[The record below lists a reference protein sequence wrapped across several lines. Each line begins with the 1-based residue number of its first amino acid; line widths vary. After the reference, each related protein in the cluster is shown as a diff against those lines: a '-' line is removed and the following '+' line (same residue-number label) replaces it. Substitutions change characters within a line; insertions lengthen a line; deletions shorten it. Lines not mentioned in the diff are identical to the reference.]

1 MASPAVMHSSETN
14 EHYTPPEVIEAAR
27 YTLGGEID
35 LDPASCALANAVV
48 KARCFAF
55 KDGLDI
61 DWTGP
66 DGEPAT
72 VWLNPPGGKSDF
84 ETLEPLPRDENGK
97 QNGPGLSTSAV
108 WWWKLLHEIKEGHV
122 KAAVFEAFSLDMFQA
137 AQNPKGGEAAKT
149 PPHLFPLCVP
159 SSRLRHWGP
168 NKPPGK
174 GGSSQPSAI
183 VLVTPGL
190 VAARLDDVF
199 EISAFETRFLESFKQ
214 FGAVRL

>member
-1 MASPAVMHSSETN
+1 MASPPVMHSNETN

-35 LDPASCALANAVV
+35 LDPASCALANTIVQ
-48 KARCFAF
+48 ARCFAF
-55 KDGLDI
+55 KDGLDT
-61 DWTGP
+61 DWTAP
-66 DGEPAT
+66 DGSPAT

-108 WWWKLLHEIKEGHV
+108 WWWKLLYELRAGHC

-137 AQNPKGGEAAKT
+137 AQNKHGAGVD
-149 PPHLFPLCVP
+149 PPHMFPMCVP
-159 SSRLRHWGP
+159 ASRLRHWGP
-168 NKPPGK
+168 NKPIGR

-183 VLVTPGL
+183 VLVRNASLLGNEADVLMGQRFVEAFGQIGAT
-190 VAARLDDVF
+190 RL
-199 EISAFETRFLESFKQ
+199 
-214 FGAVRL
+214 